1 MPGKTRHYFPGNN
14 TPQGFF
20 SYYGYI
26 LEQRDAE
33 KIYCLKGGPG
43 LGKST
48 FMRRIGE
55 TLVQEG
61 EDVDFLHCSSDP
73 DSLDGILVRNKR
85 VAMIDGTSP
94 HIVDPINPG
103 AVDTIIHLG
112 DYWDEAGIRKNRQ
125 LVLDCGDHLKDHY
138 ARAYSYLAAAGSM
151 HRGLHQIYDSHLN
164 KPQLYKKAASII
176 NRELTHKKLSPV
188 PGTVRKQFASALTPK
203 GPVNFIPGLMADAGR
218 VYLIQ
223 EPAGMSGDRLI
234 RLFLESAL
242 QRGYD
247 AECYYCSMDPS
258 EKPEHL
264 YIPQIKTAF
273 VSSNSFH
280 PLSKADFE
288 GKVTFIDMN
297 KWIDLSE
304 DSAAKAHVTAMT
316 ELMNDLIQKAFQ
328 CFRQSK
334 QEHDLLEQAYIPN
347 MDFSRLEPIQQKIL
361 AEIRSM

>member
-20 SYYGYI
+20 SYYDYI
-26 LEQRDAE
+26 LKQREAE

-48 FMRRIGE
+48 FMRHIGE
-55 TLVQEG
+55 TMLQEG

-73 DSLDGILVRNKR
+73 DSLDGILLRNKR

-112 DYWDEAGIRKNRQ
+112 EYWNEQGIRRNRQ
-125 LVLDCGDHLKDHY
+125 LVLDCSDHLKDHY
-138 ARAYSYLAAAGSM
+138 ARAYSYLGAAGKI
-151 HRGLHQIYDSHLN
+151 HEGLGRIYDTYLN

-176 NRELTHKKLSPV
+176 NKELTHKKLSPT

-203 GPVNFIPGLMADAGR
+203 GYVNYIPSLMAEATR

-223 EPAGMSGDRLI
+223 GPAGMNGSRLT

-247 AECYYCSMDPS
+247 VECYYCSMSPA

-273 VSSNSFH
+273 VSSNQFH
-280 PLSKADFE
+280 SLSKDDFE
-288 GKVTFIDMN
+288 GKVTVIDMN
-297 KWIDLSE
+297 RWIDIPDNS
-304 DSAAKAHVTAMT
+304 SAQIHEESMT
-316 ELMNDLIQKAFQ
+316 QLMSQLLEKAFQ
-328 CFRQSK
+328 CFREAK
-334 QEHDLLEQAYIPN
+334 KEHDLLEQAYAPN
-347 MDFSRLEPIQQKIL
+347 MDFSRLEPLREKIL
-361 AEIRSM
+361 AEIRSL